1 MVIGTEISCI
11 LFPCYPIIGT
21 QSICTH
27 YSCFEN
33 MGRFVT
39 LEKNQ
44 VQNMGLKKAGS
55 KTHGH
60 CYSKREE
67 AAWPLLFLN
76 NNDPVFCSLFFS
88 GPYFGP
94 GFFLSSRP

>member
-1 MVIGTEISCI
+1 MVIGTEISWNSI

-33 MGRFVT
+33 MGRFVM

-44 VQNMGLKKAGS
+44 VQNMGLKKAGRQ
-55 KTHGH
+55 KTGLLL
-60 CYSKREE
+60 CKKRKGQ
-67 AAWPLLFLN
+67 AAS
-76 NNDPVFCSLFFS
+76 SLFE
-88 GPYFGP
+88 
-94 GFFLSSRP
+94 